1 MSRGWKERERRIGG
15 VEYRSEIKKE
25 KRGEK
30 LRPKKR
36 VCLSGRRICLLW
48 VSWVC
53 DALPATLLSAARG
66 RRNSV
71 LAAGSR
77 GGKRMGRGRT
87 RHGLFGLEKILETE
101 REL

>member
-1 MSRGWKERERRIGG
+1 M
-15 VEYRSEIKKE
+15 KKE

-30 LRPKKR
+30 LGPKKR
-36 VCLSGRRICLLW
+36 VCVSDPRISLLW

-71 LAAGSR
+71 LAAGSGVEPVAGER
-77 GGKRMGRGRT
+77 TGRGWT
-87 RHGLFGLEKILETE
+87 RHGLFGLEKS
-101 REL
+101 